1 MYQNMWCS
9 GMLSKG
15 TLWCC
20 VGLRSIADECHSL
33 ALEYGLKLL
42 YHATFHELFEA
53 EREAPEFAM
62 LLQKMRVVTAE
73 GESELTE
80 EQWEAASKCTS
91 LCNAYTRL
99 INAQISMSRLLLRG
113 CKALRTCGG
122 RNL

>member
-1 MYQNMWCS
+1 
-9 GMLSKG
+9 
-15 TLWCC
+15 
-20 VGLRSIADECHSL
+20 
-33 ALEYGLKLL
+33 LL

-122 RNL
+122 RICSHSRKYAVKQRVILLLRLIRSKLVEVAVAIGEVSAGS